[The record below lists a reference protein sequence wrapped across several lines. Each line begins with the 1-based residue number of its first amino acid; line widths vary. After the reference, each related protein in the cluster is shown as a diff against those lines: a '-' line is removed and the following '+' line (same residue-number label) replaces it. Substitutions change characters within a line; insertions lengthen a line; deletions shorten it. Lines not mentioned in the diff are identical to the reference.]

1 MKIDTFV
8 LGDFQTNCYC
18 VRKDD
23 TASDCLIIDPGLG
36 AEPLVQQVQQHDYTP
51 TDILLTHGHADHLGG
66 VEALRE
72 SWPDVTVAI
81 HSDDAGMLSDPT
93 LNLSLM
99 AGSMVQAR
107 PADVILDA
115 AATTYQAAGLRFQ
128 VLHTPGHTP
137 GGICLYNAD
146 EDVLFC
152 GDTIFAGSVGRS
164 DFPGGSHEQLIEAIQ
179 KKLLILPEET
189 TVYPGH
195 GPATTI
201 GNEKQYNPFLS
212 AGSGL

>member
-1 MKIDTFV
+1 MYR
-8 LGDFQTNCYC
+8 G
-18 VRKDD
+18 
-23 TASDCLIIDPGLG
+23 
-36 AEPLVQQVQQHDYTP
+36 
-51 TDILLTHGHADHLGG
+51 
-66 VEALRE
+66 
-72 SWPDVTVAI
+72 I
-81 HSDDAGMLSDPT
+81 HSDDAGMLSDPS

-115 AATTYQAAGLRFQ
+115 AATTYKAAGLRFQ

-152 GDTIFAGSVGRS
+152 RDTIFAGSVGRS

-179 KKLLILPEET
+179 KRLLILPEET